1 MPTAPQ
7 PARSAQRMS
16 SGRDVLSRML
26 QMEKQSKQQRS
37 SSANS
42 TIPPSPK
49 RTSFLGPPDQASLS
63 LKTTPKSPLATTQT
77 SQRPSPM
84 PRSQTLP
91 SLSNDARPSG
101 RPMPSLTPLKI
112 NTSKDQEH
120 PTPAEVCL
128 SPSWSDHGEKR
139 RRREKKR
146 MEKEQKETEKRLKQ
160 DQERQRAADVKAG
173 KRLSKKP
180 PPVAMET
187 QKMSEALRR
196 SSWASI
202 ISSRTSSG
210 ETTRRSS
217 REEKRLSGISI
228 GSMDSQSHP
237 RSTPATSTEE
247 APDPAHDAGQWHSIV
262 SPAAPKIPNFGWSS
276 RRTSSGTNKSLSWGS
291 EDAYTREVISFAYR
305 LDRSPTTLEHDKS
318 IEAKARQGPTTPT
331 QQDAVIPTFSRS
343 VTEPNLSSVIQQSV
357 PRSTQRPPVNKKD
370 NSEPRP
376 KHGQKDPLSE
386 HGNFAHSP
394 KASSSF
400 QNDLAEEMEAIVA
413 SHHHR
418 RSHNPPSP
426 RSPQTRSSHDGSS
439 YVHKQRMYQQQRSIA
454 GFEDEQAV
462 KDANEMAANFEPLG
476 EDGRHVGLGLTASDT
491 YQQNSNTVS
500 VTPDNANHRVP
511 ASPMTKDSAMQPD
524 VQLSP
529 KKQQSLGKQQ
539 ADVASSGSPKPNH
552 KEATKTGQEGPQARA
567 FPQSV
572 RESVSLNKTQ
582 TDPGFKTDKILNSRR
597 RSKLAPSKISV
608 SDSIQGNTV
617 ALQSVPTAVAVIDEA
632 AGKRSKVESKFR
644 EQSPTQVHASGRKR
658 SGSSTGSQ
666 PREGLPE
673 PKPIQTHARNRT
685 LSSTVLGES
694 LPSPMSPKSTT
705 EPVFLS
711 SSVAT
716 EQTGDDKDSSEQ
728 HREAKPESPRSKPS
742 NFVTSKEAP
751 PDIPA
756 AAKDAPTPE
765 DTASKAM
772 PTSKSNPEVVV
783 ESTTEEGLVRKT
795 SIKRPRSNPQL
806 QTQTTVT
813 NSLPSLDFL
822 PQLKH
827 QPFVKRQPQFALVPK
842 DPPPPVSK
850 DRPLSASVSN
860 DRPLPVPKDYA
871 TIKSLATK
879 PVVSSHVSDPK
890 FTPRPPLRTPSQFPV
905 PGRTF
910 NRSASDIGTVSFGKG
925 ALAEGME
932 AKPIAKLFVVCCK
945 CKFWHDLPSKFYEA
959 MALPKELH
967 QDETEIGGKGKGK
980 ATGARLET
988 AVKCPWCEHAMTTWC
1003 CQGWTTVVYLH
1014 ERHH

>member
-1 MPTAPQ
+1 
-7 PARSAQRMS
+7 
-16 SGRDVLSRML
+16 
-26 QMEKQSKQQRS
+26 
-37 SSANS
+37 
-42 TIPPSPK
+42 
-49 RTSFLGPPDQASLS
+49 
-63 LKTTPKSPLATTQT
+63 
-77 SQRPSPM
+77 
-84 PRSQTLP
+84 
-91 SLSNDARPSG
+91 
-101 RPMPSLTPLKI
+101 MPSLTPLKI
-112 NTSKDQEH
+112 NTSKEQKD
-120 PTPAEVCL
+120 PSPAEICL
-128 SPSWSDHGEKR
+128 SPSWSDHGEKK

-146 MEKEQKETEKRLKQ
+146 MEKEQRDTEKRLKQ

-187 QKMSEALRR
+187 QKMSETLRR
-196 SSWASI
+196 NSWASI
-202 ISSRTSSG
+202 VSSRTSSG
-210 ETTRRSS
+210 ENTRRSS
-217 REEKRLSGISI
+217 REEKRLSGNSV
-228 GSMDSQSHP
+228 GSVGSKTHS

-247 APDPAHDAGQWHSIV
+247 APDPAHNAGQWHSIV

-305 LDRSPTTLEHDKS
+305 LEGSPTTPEHDKS
-318 IEAKARQGPTTPT
+318 NEAKSWQGPTT
-331 QQDAVIPTFSRS
+331 PTFSRS
-343 VTEPNLSSVIQQSV
+343 VTESDLASVIQQSV
-357 PRSTQRPPVNKKD
+357 PRSPQRPSVNRKD
-370 NSEPRP
+370 SSEARP
-376 KHGQKDPLSE
+376 KHEQKDPLSE
-386 HGNFAHSP
+386 HRNSVHSLE
-394 KASSSF
+394 ASPSF
-400 QNDLAEEMEAIVA
+400 QIDVAGEMEAIMT

-462 KDANEMAANFEPLG
+462 KDANEMAAKSEPLG
-476 EDGRHVGLGLTASDT
+476 EDGQQVGLGLIAPDT
-491 YQQNSNTVS
+491 YQQNSNTVF
-500 VTPDNANHRVP
+500 VTSEIAGDRVP
-511 ASPMTKDSAMQPD
+511 VSQMTGDSVMQPD

-529 KKQQSLGKQQ
+529 KKQQSMRKQQ
-539 ADVASSGSPKPNH
+539 ADIASSRSLKPNH
-552 KEATKTGQEGPQARA
+552 KEATGKGQEGPQTRA
-567 FPQSV
+567 SPQSV
-572 RESVSLNKTQ
+572 RDSVSLNKTQ
-582 TDPGFKTDKILNSRR
+582 TDQGFKTDRILSFRR

-608 SDSIQGNTV
+608 PDIIQRNTV
-617 ALQSVPTAVAVIDEA
+617 ALQSMPTAVTVIEEP
-632 AGKRSKVESKFR
+632 AGERSKVESIFR
-644 EQSPTQVHASGRKR
+644 ETNPTQRHASGRKR

-666 PREGLPE
+666 PREILPE
-673 PKPIQTHARNRT
+673 PKPIQSHARNRT
-685 LSSTVLGES
+685 SSSTVLS
-694 LPSPMSPKSTT
+694 DTLPSPMSPKSTT
-705 EPVFLS
+705 EPVLLS

-716 EQTGDDKDSSEQ
+716 KQTGDIDSREQ
-728 HREAKPESPRSKPS
+728 HREVKPESPHSKPLDS
-742 NFVTSKEAP
+742 VTTKEVPPDKTPAPEDAP
-751 PDIPA
+751 PPVA
-756 AAKDAPTPE
+756 T
-765 DTASKAM
+765 TSKAM
-772 PTSKSNPEVVV
+772 SIIKPIPEIVV

-827 QPFVKRQPQFALVPK
+827 QPFVKRQPQFALIPK
-842 DPPPPVSK
+842 NPPPPLPK
-850 DRPLSASVSN
+850 DRPVSVSN

-879 PVVSSHVSDPK
+879 PAVSSNAPDLNV
-890 FTPRPPLRTPSQFPV
+890 TPRPPLRTPSQFPV

-910 NRSASDIGTVSFGKG
+910 NRSATDIGTVSFGKG
-925 ALAEGME
+925 ALIEGME

-967 QDETEIGGKGKGK
+967 QDETGTGGKGKGK
-980 ATGARLET
+980 VTGARLET